1 MLYFLFNFFNFRVN
15 IINQWVIFMLKVKN
29 KRTLMKKGTALVL
42 ASLLFAS
49 SPEVAHAVDND
60 TYVSSINDEL
70 KATSF
75 STSLKNILKAIVNTT
90 NNHIAL
96 NDIDVALND
105 DEFSRYFIAQGIC
118 SFAQEQEKI
127 KFKEAYELDQ
137 YNPYLHINYDMSD
150 ICIFNNLSRDLSSLP
165 KQICLLTKLADFGS
179 YSLYELHANTPC
191 YVITDASGKI
201 LTYSTGDTYYDLNN
215 KNRSVVPLKDFL
227 KANGFGYEET
237 YSYLDLFDGFTFDFS
252 EKACNYTS
260 SNTSKASDVLVI
272 DGTGSITVDYN
283 MNQDYYFIKYVCPN
297 LFIEGEDI
305 YKDIENPNAKITVDN
320 QSTLCYY
327 DALNDTNI
335 YDIDMS
341 YVCGGASTS
350 ALVPL
355 KDFAKGKNLKV
366 GFTVTDYELK
376 EFSDSLNIKDKS
388 LGKTH

>member
-1 MLYFLFNFFNFRVN
+1 
-15 IINQWVIFMLKVKN
+15 
-29 KRTLMKKGTALVL
+29 MKKGTALVL

-127 KFKEAYELDQ
+127 KYKDAYELDQ
-137 YNPYLHINYDMSD
+137 YNPYLYINYDISD
-150 ICIFNNLSRDLSSLP
+150 ISVFNNLSGYVSSLP
-165 KQICLLTKLADFGS
+165 KQICLLTKLADFEE

-191 YVITDASGKI
+191 YVITDTSGKI
-201 LTYSTGDTYYDLNN
+201 LTYTTGDTYCDLNN
-215 KNRSVVPLKDFL
+215 RNRSVIPFKDFL
-227 KANGFGYEET
+227 KTNGFSYEEN
-237 YSYLDLFDGFTFDFS
+237 YSYLDLFEGFTFDFS
-252 EKACNYTS
+252 EKACNYTP
-260 SNTSKASDVLVI
+260 SNTSKTSDVLVI
-272 DGTGSITVDYN
+272 DGTGSVTVDYN

-297 LFIEGEDI
+297 LFIEGENI
-305 YKDIENPNAKITVDN
+305 YRDIENHDAKITVDD

-355 KDFAKGKNLKV
+355 KDFAKGKNYKV

-376 EFSDSLNIKDKS
+376 EFSDSINIKDKS